1 MMQTLLLSILRGAA
15 VAAVALVPGMVLA
28 APAALVSADWLMANR
43 NDVHVVETAKSVQA
57 FAESG
62 HIEGAPFV
70 AYARLAVEHETPAGR
85 VRYLLPDP
93 DDFSEVMR
101 EAGVNGGDRVVIT
114 PSGTSVTGNM
124 TVAARLYWALRYY
137 GHEDVAVLDG
147 GVAAWR
153 KAGGETTTAPAEGI
167 TAGDFTARVAQP
179 EIHISADDVE
189 AILGDSS
196 ATLTDNRPLEQFIG
210 LFTKDYVLASGHLP
224 GAVPVPFTLF
234 AKSRD
239 GIHYWRS
246 PDEVQQVLAAMGI
259 SEHEP
264 VVAYCNSGHV
274 SAMAWF
280 AINEVGGHSDA
291 ALYDGSLH
299 EWTQSRE
306 RAKRLIP

>member
-1 MMQTLLLSILRGAA
+1 MAQTSFLSTLRGAA
-15 VAAVALVPGMVLA
+15 VAALALAPGVALA

-43 NDVHVVETAKSVQA
+43 DDVHVVETAKSAEA
-57 FAESG
+57 FDESG
-62 HIEGAPFV
+62 HIVGAPFIP
-70 AYARLAVEHETPAGR
+70 YARLAVEHDTPAGP

-101 EAGVNGGDRVVIT
+101 EAGVNSDERVVIT
-114 PSGTSVTGNM
+114 PSGTSVNGDM

-153 KAGGETTTAPAEGI
+153 DAGGETSTAPAEGI
-167 TAGDFTARVAQP
+167 DAGDFTARAARP
-179 EIHISADDVE
+179 EIHASAEDVE
-189 AILGDSS
+189 AILEDRS

-210 LFTKDYVLASGHLP
+210 LFTKDYVQASGHLP

-234 AKSRD
+234 SVARD
-239 GIHYWRS
+239 GVHYWRS
-246 PDEVQQVLAAMGI
+246 PDEVRQVLAAMGI
-259 SEHEP
+259 GEDEP
-264 VVAYCNSGHV
+264 VVTYCNSGHV

-280 AINEVGGHSDA
+280 AISEVGGHADA

-306 RAKRLIP
+306 RAERLIP

>member
-15 VAAVALVPGMVLA
+15 VAVVALVPGTVLA
-28 APAALVSADWLMANR
+28 APASLVSADWLMAHR
-43 NDVHVVETAKSVQA
+43 DDVHVVETAKSVKA
-57 FAESG
+57 FDDSG

-70 AYARLAVEHETPAGR
+70 AYARLAVEHDTPAGR

-101 EAGVNGGDRVVIT
+101 EAGVNGDDRVVIT
-114 PSGTSVTGNM
+114 PSGTSVNGDM

-137 GHEDVAVLDG
+137 GHEDVAMLDG

-153 KAGGETTTAPAEGI
+153 ETGGETTTAPAEGI
-167 TAGDFTARVAQP
+167 AAGDFTARTAQP
-179 EIHISADDVE
+179 EIHVSTDDVE
-189 AILGDSS
+189 AILKDSS

-210 LFTKDYVLASGHLP
+210 LFTKDYVQASGHLP

-234 AKSRD
+234 AKARD
-239 GIHYWRS
+239 GIHSWRS
-246 PDEVQQVLAAMGI
+246 PDEVQKVLAAMGI
-259 SEHEP
+259 GKDEP

-299 EWTQSRE
+299 EWTQSRK
-306 RAKRLIP
+306 RAERLIP